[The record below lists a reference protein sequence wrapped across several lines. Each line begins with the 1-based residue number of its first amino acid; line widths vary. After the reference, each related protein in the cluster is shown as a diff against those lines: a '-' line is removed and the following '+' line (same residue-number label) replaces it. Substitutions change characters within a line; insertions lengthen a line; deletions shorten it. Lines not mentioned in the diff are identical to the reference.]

1 MRGLS
6 EPTMHITDL
15 LAEAVERHASDLHV
29 AAGLPPLLRVHG
41 SLVRAGESESE
52 SDLDGDGVMA
62 LLRPLMNAQ
71 QLHKLAH
78 QLEVDFAH
86 EQPGL
91 ARFRVNAFHQRR
103 GPAAAIRVVP
113 AQTPTLDSLQAPSVL
128 RELALLRRG
137 LVLFTGPTGSGKS
150 TSMAALVDHR
160 NRHEYG
166 HILTLEDPIE
176 CVHESHRSLVN
187 QREVGT
193 HTLGYAQALRSARR
207 EDPDVILVGEL
218 RDLDT
223 IRLALTAAET
233 GHLVLATLHASSAP
247 QSVDRLVDVFPAG
260 EKDMVRVMLS
270 ESLQGV
276 VAQTLC
282 KTADGQ
288 GRVAALEIMRGT
300 PAIRHL
306 IREHKVAQMVSV
318 MQSGM
323 DQGMQTLDQHLSQLV
338 RSGRISAD
346 EARRHARFPETIR

>member
-1 MRGLS
+1 
-6 EPTMHITDL
+6 MHITDL
-15 LAEAVERHASDLHV
+15 LTEAVARQASDLHL
-29 AAGLPPLLRVHG
+29 AAGLPPLLRLHG
-41 SLVRAGESESE
+41 
-52 SDLDGDGVMA
+52 DLIDCGRPALDAQGVVA
-62 LLRPLMNAQ
+62 LLGPIMTAQ
-71 QLHKLAH
+71 QLHTLAH
-78 QLEVDFAH
+78 QCELDFAH

-91 ARFRVNAFHQRR
+91 SRFRVNAYQQRR

-113 AQTPTLDSLQAPSVL
+113 SQVPTLDSLQAPAVL
-128 RELALLRRG
+128 RELALLQRG

-160 NRHEYG
+160 NRHAHD
-166 HILTLEDPIE
+166 HILTIEDPIE
-176 CVHESHRSLVN
+176 FVHASHCSLVS

-193 HTLGYAQALRSARR
+193 HTLGFAQALRSALR

-223 IRLALTAAET
+223 IRLALSAAET
-233 GHLVLATLHASSAP
+233 GHLVLATLHANSAA
-247 QSVDRLVDVFPAG
+247 QSIDRLVDVFPAG

-276 VAQTLC
+276 LAQTLC
-282 KTADGQ
+282 KTADGC

-346 EARRHARFPETIR
+346 QARLHARFPETIR